1 MSISSENRCHCGE
14 WKKEQYDEC
23 YDCSRDTAQ
32 REGRLCECGQF
43 KQSEYEFCY
52 DCSKL

>member
-1 MSISSENRCHCGE
+1 MGIASENRCHCGE

-23 YDCSRDTAQ
+23 YDCARDTMQ
-32 REGRLCECGQF
+32 RENRLCECGQF

-52 DCSKL
+52 DCSRL